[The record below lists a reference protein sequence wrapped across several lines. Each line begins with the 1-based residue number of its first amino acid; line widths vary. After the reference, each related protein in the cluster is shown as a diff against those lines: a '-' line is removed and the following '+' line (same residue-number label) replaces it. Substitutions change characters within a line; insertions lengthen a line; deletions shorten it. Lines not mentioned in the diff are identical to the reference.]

1 MGIEMEIRDFKNYKE
16 LKATHQKEM
25 NEFPLGAAF
34 SNEQF
39 KEMMEKWGLTENDT
53 DKIYSIGCGCF
64 IRKSDSQRFHDLMER
79 FELEEKAFRK
89 KKKNAIDQFYYELG
103 NHEYCITHDLEPT
116 LNACGI
122 TLEEFEK
129 DDFLKE
135 CMNKARIKYKKA
147 MLKYGY

>member
-1 MGIEMEIRDFKNYKE
+1 MSMEIRDFRNYKE
-16 LKATHQKEM
+16 LKATHQKEI

-39 KEMMEKWGLTENDT
+39 NEMMAKWNLDPEKDL
-53 DKIYSIGCGCF
+53 DKIYSIGMGCF
-64 IRKSDSQRFHDLMER
+64 IRKSDAKWFNDMTTRFTI
-79 FELEEKAFRK
+79 EEKAFRK

-122 TLEEFEK
+122 TVEEFEK

-135 CMNKARIKYKKA
+135 CMKKAIIKYRKA
-147 MLKYGY
+147 MYKYGY

>member
-1 MGIEMEIRDFKNYKE
+1 MEIRTFRNYKE

-34 SNEQF
+34 SKEQF

-53 DKIYSIGCGCF
+53 DKIYSIGMGCF
-64 IRKSDSQRFHDLMER
+64 IRKSDAKAFDELMTRFS
-79 FELEEKAFRK
+79 LEEKAFRK
-89 KKKNAIDQFYYELG
+89 AKRKAIDQFYYELG

-116 LNACGI
+116 LRACGI
-122 TLEEFEK
+122 SVEDFEK

-135 CMNKARIKYKKA
+135 CMKKAIIKYRKA
-147 MLKYGY
+147 MYQYDY